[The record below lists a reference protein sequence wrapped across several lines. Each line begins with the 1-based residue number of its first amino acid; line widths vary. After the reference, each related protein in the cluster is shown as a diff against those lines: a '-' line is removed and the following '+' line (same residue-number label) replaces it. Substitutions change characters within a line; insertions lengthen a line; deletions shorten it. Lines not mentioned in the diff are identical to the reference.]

1 MNEAVMES
9 RLKLVELRLRLL
21 FDERESIVLR
31 RRNSTIFKTILD
43 LLLLSSVFQLQMCFG
58 LGR

>member
-58 LGR
+58 HGR